1 MSEDW
6 EALAQR
12 LALRREQV
20 QAASK
25 LLDDG
30 LPPIFIAHYRK
41 VATGGLDEAPVRRL
55 AAAREALGALE
66 ALRRRARGEAERAGS
81 LSDDLARTIDEATG
95 AEVLED
101 ILQTFKPGRRTAAS
115 VAEERGLAPLAQY
128 ARNGPADGPDL
139 PEKGAE
145 FVNHEKEVHT
155 SEDALAGAAHILAE
169 RISKDHRVRQAVRR
183 LARGKGVLRSRKAKQ
198 AGKSSAEFRGYFNFS
213 EPVAHLP
220 PHRILAINRG
230 ERQKALKVSIDVP
243 RDAILQEVVPM
254 VVPAPLGVPPEGVP
268 LKGTLKGTEHR
279 FAAFLNGAVTDALD
293 RLVLPAID
301 RETRH
306 RLTERAEEH
315 AIEVFAANLRSLL
328 MTPPL
333 RGTRVMTIHPGF
345 RSGCKV
351 AVLDA
356 DGSLLAETII
366 YPHEPKKKRLEG
378 KTALV
383 TILRDHQVRTIAIG
397 NGTGC
402 RDTEE
407 LVSEIIEEHRLDAE
421 YAIVNEAGAGV
432 YADSPMAKEEFP
444 NLDAAIRVTVSI
456 GRRLQDPLAELVKI
470 DPRAVGVGLYQHDV
484 DQEKL
489 RRTLEETVESC
500 VCAVGADANTAS
512 PAMLRYV
519 PGLGDLQIQ
528 SLCARRAEAPLAS
541 RDELRTLPGW
551 DDRTFQLA
559 AGFLRVRGVNPL
571 GATRIHP
578 ESYPAAER
586 LLERFGH
593 RPEDLKSPDSA
604 RKLERD
610 LTGVS
615 LEPLAGEL
623 EMPLLDLVDLV
634 GALQRPDFDLRSKHP
649 RPIFRRKIRRIEDL
663 TPGMWVKGTVRNV
676 VDFGAFVD
684 IGLKEDGLIHIS
696 QFSRRYVRNPMKFL
710 HVGDVVDARVVT
722 IDAERHRIALTLIPE
737 EKPEPKREAKPVAA
751 KPAAAAPAGASAATA
766 ASPSVEPATAGES
779 AAQPP
784 ASGGPPKPKPPAVE
798 RRLPTK
804 QTRTKRSPRAEG
816 GTRRQQASPS
826 GRSSRPRKA
835 GPAAGPRKDRAKRG
849 PDESRVLVFRDEPG
863 ETAPERDEKGRPK
876 IRWAHYDSGP
886 QDADASA
893 DESDDAV
900 EEQDE
905 T

>member
-30 LPPIFIAHYRK
+30 FSPIFIAHYRK
-41 VATGGLDEAPVRRL
+41 VATGGLDEAALRRL

-66 ALRRRARGEAERAGS
+66 ALRRRARGEAERAGR
-81 LSDDLARTIDEATG
+81 LSDDLARTIDEATE

-101 ILQTFKPGRRTAAS
+101 ILQTCKPGRRTAAS
-115 VAEERGLAPLAQY
+115 VAEERGLAPLAQF

-139 PEKGAE
+139 PEKAAE
-145 FVNHEKEVHT
+145 FVNHEKEVHAP
-155 SEDALAGAAHILAE
+155 EDALVGAAHILAE

-183 LARGKGVLRSRKAKQ
+183 LAREKGVLRSRQAKH
-198 AGKSSAEFRGYFNFS
+198 AGKSSDEFRGYFKFS

-254 VVPAPLGVPPEGVP
+254 VVP
-268 LKGTLKGTEHR
+268 TEHR
-279 FAAFLNGAVTDALD
+279 FAAFLNGAMTDALD

-301 RETRH
+301 RETRR

-351 AVLDA
+351 AVLEA

-366 YPHEPKKKRLEG
+366 YPHEPKKRWLEG

-383 TILRDHQVRTIAIG
+383 TILHNYQVRAIAIG

-421 YAIVNEAGAGV
+421 YTIVNEAGAGV

-470 DPRAVGVGLYQHDV
+470 DPRAIGVGLYQHDV

-489 RRTLEETVESC
+489 KRMLEETVQSC

-528 SLCARRAEAPLAS
+528 SLCAQRAEAPLAS
-541 RDELRTLPGW
+541 RDELRRLPGW

-559 AGFLRVRGVNPL
+559 AGFLRVRGANPL
-571 GATRIHP
+571 DATRIHP

-586 LLERFGH
+586 LLEKFGH

-604 RKLERD
+604 RKLGRD
-610 LTGVS
+610 LTGVA

-623 EMPLLDLVDLV
+623 KMPLLDLVDLV
-634 GALQRPDFDLRSKHP
+634 GALHRPDFDPRSKQP

-663 TPGMWVKGTVRNV
+663 KPGMWVKGTVRNV

-684 IGLKEDGLIHIS
+684 VGLKEDGLIHIS

-737 EKPEPKREAKPVAA
+737 EKPEPKREAKPAAA
-751 KPAAAAPAGASAATA
+751 KPAPAGASAVKA
-766 ASPSVEPATAGES
+766 ASPSVES
-779 AAQPP
+779 APRPP
-784 ASGGPPKPKPPAVE
+784 AQPPKPKPPAVE

-835 GPAAGPRKDRAKRG
+835 RPAAGPRKDRAKRG
-849 PDESRVLVFRDEPG
+849 LDEPRVRVFRDEPE

-876 IRWAHYDSGP
+876 IRWAHYESDL
-886 QDADASA
+886 QEADTSA

-900 EEQDE
+900 EEQGE